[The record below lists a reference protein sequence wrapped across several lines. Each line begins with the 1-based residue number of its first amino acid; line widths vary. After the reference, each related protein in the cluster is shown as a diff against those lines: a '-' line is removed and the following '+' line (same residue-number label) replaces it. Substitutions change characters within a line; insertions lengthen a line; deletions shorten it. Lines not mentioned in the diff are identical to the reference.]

1 MSHTHS
7 LGVDSLQST
16 EVKRRKREGDEGKP
30 SQREVQKEKGNV
42 VRQSKFT
49 KTVPLVSNEDAQDV
63 KHA

>member
-1 MSHTHS
+1 M
-7 LGVDSLQST
+7 QST

-49 KTVPLVSNEDAQDV
+49 KTVPLVSNQDVQDV

>member
-1 MSHTHS
+1 M
-7 LGVDSLQST
+7 QST

-30 SQREVQKEKGNV
+30 SQREVQKAKGIV